1 MTGLL
6 IFVVAV
12 LAVLVVMQVM
22 RVTRLSSEIQ
32 EGKDNEVTEKDNNI
46 QGTLLLVFG
55 ILFMVA
61 FFYQI
66 YAWGGYLLPKSASMH
81 GESIDNLFWI
91 SMGLIMFVFVLVNPV
106 LFYFAYKYRGLKG
119 VKATYYEHNNKLE
132 LIWTTVPAVALAVL
146 IIYGMTTWSNIM
158 TPDNSEVEPMVVE
171 VYAQQFNWTA
181 RYSGNDNTLGYAN
194 VSLIEGAN
202 FLGVDMNDDNAK
214 DDFIVKE
221 IYLPKGKPVVFR
233 FRSQDVIHSAYM
245 PHFRAQ
251 MNCVPGM
258 ITQFQ
263 FTPIVST
270 AEMRID
276 NKVVKQVNGI
286 NEIRSENGEDPW
298 EFDYI
303 LLCNKICGAAHYNM
317 QMPIVVVEQDEY
329 DAWVASQK
337 QLAQN

>member
-6 IFVVAV
+6 IFGVAV
-12 LAVLVVMQVM
+12 LAVLVVMQVL
-22 RVTRLSSEIQ
+22 RVTRLSSEMQ
-32 EGKDNEVTEKDNNI
+32 NGKDNEVTEKDNNV
-46 QGTLLLVFG
+46 QGTLMLVFG
-55 ILFMVA
+55 ILFVGS

-66 YAWGGYLLPKSASMH
+66 YAWGGFLLPKSASMH
-81 GESIDNLFWI
+81 GENIDNLFWI
-91 SMGLIMFVFVLVNPV
+91 SMGLIMFVFLIVNPI
-106 LFYFAYKYRGLKG
+106 LFYFSYKYRGLKG

-132 LIWTTVPAVALAVL
+132 LIWTTVPAVALAIL

-158 TPDNSEVEPMVVE
+158 SPDNSEQEPMVVE

-181 RYSGNDNTLGYAN
+181 RYSGQDNTLGYAN

-202 FLGVDMNDDNAK
+202 FLGVDLNDENAK

-270 AEMRID
+270 AEMRGD
-276 NKVVKQVNGI
+276 KKVIKQVEGI
-286 NEIRSENGEDPW
+286 NEIRSENGKDPW

-317 QMPIVVVEQDEY
+317 QMPIYVVEQDEY